1 MAKRKPVAVLK
12 PADLGVAV
20 TATERPSA
28 SAPRPKRK
36 AGQKVKTVEELFE
49 KLTKEAK
56 VL

>member
-1 MAKRKPVAVLK
+1 MLK
-12 PADLGVAV
+12 PADFGVADTGTEASVAV
-20 TATERPSA
+20 TAP
-28 SAPRPKRK
+28 PKRK